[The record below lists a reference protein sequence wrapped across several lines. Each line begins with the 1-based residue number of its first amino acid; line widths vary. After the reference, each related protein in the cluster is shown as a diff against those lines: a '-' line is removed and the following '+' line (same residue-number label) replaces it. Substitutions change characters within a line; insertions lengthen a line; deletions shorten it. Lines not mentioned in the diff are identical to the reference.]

1 MAESFADSGV
11 YIVKVI
17 FGLYGLLV
25 MVRFLM
31 QIARVDY
38 YNPICQGIIRVT
50 EPAHKPLS
58 FLFPAIRGVD
68 FATLVLAFLITL
80 ASLMLISL
88 LLGYGVFQVFFL
100 SWVPLALFGQILD
113 IYFWSLLIIVIA
125 SWIAPTSNHPGL
137 TLVQQLTEPL
147 CTPARKLLP
156 PMGGLDLSI
165 ILVFLSITVIERIVI
180 IGLMQSLGIPQ
191 GLMMGL

>member
-38 YNPICQGIIRVT
+38 YNPICQGIIQIT
-50 EPAHKPLS
+50 EPALKPLS
-58 FLFPAIRGVD
+58 MVIPTVRGVN
-68 FATLVLAFLITL
+68 FATLMLAFLITL
-80 ASLMLISL
+80 VSMMLISAL
-88 LLGYGVFQVFFL
+88 IGYGVFHLFFL
-100 SWVPLALFGQILD
+100 AWAPLALFGQMLD
-113 IYFWSLLIIVIA
+113 VYFWALLIMVIA
-125 SWIAPTSNHPGL
+125 SWIAPYSSHPAL

-165 ILVFLSITVIERIVI
+165 ILVFLAITVIERIVV
-180 IGLMQSLGIPQ
+180 IGLMQTLGVPP
-191 GLMMGL
+191 GFVMGL